1 MRINLR
7 ITFGI
12 LLTIVAILMLLSGF
26 GITESSIMSRLT
38 FGLLTKPLSFKLHAA
53 MAWPFVILLI
63 IHLIQYHHKRK

>member
-26 GITESSIMSRLT
+26 GITQSPIMSRIT
-38 FGLLTKPLSFKLHAA
+38 FGLLTKPLLFKLHAA
-53 MAWPFVILLI
+53 MAWPFVVLLI
-63 IHLIQYHHKRK
+63 IHLFQHHRRRK